1 MCYGVNFICV
11 NVQTSDFSYL
21 LFVCFCFQYQVQEE
35 EEDVDQLELLELRR
49 LALESAAQRMSKHT
63 NDTDDIIPASS
74 QSSPTI
80 ASSVKESSSEASQH
94 ASRAPEQKLENVS
107 QGSAQKLD
115 LTNGSVTKS
124 QIQPS
129 SAQDQHSLG
138 HRAKAGSAGR
148 DRTRRKESSKDRDS
162 DSKASKSKG
171 SRAKARRGETKEK
184 ENSNRRVRNEK
195 GKAVPLRRPRPLPF
209 APVRLEKITLLKAI
223 SPRAGGLMDAA
234 RRGT

>member
-1 MCYGVNFICV
+1 MCYGVNFIYV

-35 EEDVDQLELLELRR
+35 EEDVDLLELRR

-63 NDTDDIIPASS
+63 NDTDDIPASS

-115 LTNGSVTKS
+115 LTNGSVTQS

-138 HRAKAGSAGR
+138 HRAKAGSASR